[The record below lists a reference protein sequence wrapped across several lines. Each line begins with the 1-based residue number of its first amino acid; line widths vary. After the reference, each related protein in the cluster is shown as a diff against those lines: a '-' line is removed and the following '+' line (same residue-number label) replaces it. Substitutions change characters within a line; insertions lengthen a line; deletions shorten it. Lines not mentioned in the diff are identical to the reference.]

1 MENSSANNKRWWCK
15 DGDLAVA
22 QEALEKS
29 WPLFGVDGFEA
40 LTHAEPPQKSQNPD
54 VKDK

>member
-15 DGDLAVA
+15 DRDLAVA
-22 QEALEKS
+22 QEELEKS

-40 LTHAEPPQKSQNPD
+40 LTHDEPPQKKP
-54 VKDK
+54 KP